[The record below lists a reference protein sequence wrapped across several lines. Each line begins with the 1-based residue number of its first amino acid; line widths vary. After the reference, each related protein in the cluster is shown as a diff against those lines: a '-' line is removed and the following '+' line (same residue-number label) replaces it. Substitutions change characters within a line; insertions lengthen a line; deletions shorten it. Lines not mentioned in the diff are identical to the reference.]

1 MIKRTIPVG
10 LRSKTE
16 LIEPA
21 TDRRTKSA
29 LTAEESLFKL
39 LDVGVV
45 IAIDPGSFTS
55 WLALVVRKRVLY
67 GLT

>member
-1 MIKRTIPVG
+1 MIKRTIPVE
-10 LRSKTE
+10 LHSKTE

-29 LTAEESLFKL
+29 LTAEGFKL
-39 LDVGVV
+39 LDVSVV
-45 IAIDPGSFTS
+45 IATDPGPLTS